1 MEAVVMS
8 REAESGAGVLER
20 ARRGAGLTQ
29 TELAERAKT
38 SRTAVSAYEH
48 GRKSPS
54 LSTLERLLG
63 ALGYE
68 IQARPRP
75 SFATVSGRGGRE
87 YVVPDRL
94 PDLPV
99 EEALGTVEVPLH
111 LDWSAPGRVVSLADR
126 TQRARF
132 YEMVLREGAVA
143 DVERYVDGVLLV
155 DLWPD
160 LVLPAALRR
169 AWGPLVAPY
178 LVTA

>member
-1 MEAVVMS
+1 MS
-8 REAESGAGVLER
+8 VLER
-20 ARRGAGLTQ
+20 ARRAAGLTQ

-54 LSTLERLLG
+54 LSTFERLLE

-68 IQARPRP
+68 VEARPRP

-99 EEALGTVEVPLH
+99 ERRSQQSTCRCTWTGLH
-111 LDWSAPGRVVSLADR
+111 RSGRRPGRTRAARAVLRDRAARGRGVRCRAICGRGAPCRPVARAGASGGGAPGVG
-126 TQRARF
+126 F
-132 YEMVLREGAVA
+132 
-143 DVERYVDGVLLV
+143 
-155 DLWPD
+155 
-160 LVLPAALRR
+160 
-169 AWGPLVAPY
+169 LVAPY
-178 LVTA
+178 VAAS